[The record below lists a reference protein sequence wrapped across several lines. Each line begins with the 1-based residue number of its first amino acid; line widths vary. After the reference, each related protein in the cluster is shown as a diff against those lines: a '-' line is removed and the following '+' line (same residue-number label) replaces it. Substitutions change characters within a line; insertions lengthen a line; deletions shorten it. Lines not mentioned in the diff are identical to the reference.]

1 MIYNLVYWTQVASL
15 FYAIVSALLYIFV
28 MLTILY
34 YRNEEPHF
42 KNSFFHIWMALGIAD
57 LSHAAVFWFSSK
69 IPLMGFMDDFFL
81 TAGKKF
87 ATIIMYFMF
96 ATHFNQVFGIT
107 TLSANRFT
115 ALVYPTTSEQ
125 VRDIQV

>member
-1 MIYNLVYWTQVASL
+1 MIYNLVYWIQVFSL

-28 MLTILY
+28 MFTILY
-34 YRNEEPHF
+34 YRKKEPHF
-42 KNSFFHIWMALGIAD
+42 KNSFFHIWMALGMAD

-69 IPLMGFMDDFFL
+69 IPLMGYMDNLFL

-87 ATIIMYFMF
+87 AAINGYFMF
-96 ATHFNQVFGIT
+96 ATHFNQVLAIAA
-107 TLSANRFT
+107 LSVT
-115 ALVYPTTSEQ
+115 ALIYPTTSEQ